1 MHFREEHGKLDNHLP
16 PSGGKEDTMEMENKP
31 GENTEE
37 ILEQTEEV
45 LEPVQEEAVQEIVEE
60 TAEAPAEEV
69 AEEAAEEVAEE
80 TAEESVE
87 VAEETPA
94 KSVDWKE
101 KLAGIKKGLGAFLKK
116 VNPIVEE
123 PEEEPAQEEPV
134 QEETTEEAPAEE
146 SVQEETTE
154 EAPVRRKPS
163 DAFIIDFPVEEEPA
177 AEAQAEEAASAE
189 VASAEENEAM
199 DEAIEELFA
208 VEEAEPAPAKKQIK
222 PFLLGLMMGGCVL
235 VLGLIAFFALRS
247 AGVDIG
253 PRPNDLYYKASYL
266 ATEEDIN
273 KKADTVVATMGDR
286 ELTLSELQLYYIN
299 SIYAFYSQ
307 NYYYM
312 SMMGLDLNQPLD
324 QQYYMGQE
332 GLTWEQFFLDSA
344 LNSWQNYTTVEIL
357 AEQDNFSIDPQL
369 QAQIDSMPDQL
380 ESIAAAYG
388 YENAEAYLNEEM
400 APGVTMD
407 IYVNFNRVYC
417 ISNEYVNYFYET
429 QYPNN
434 KDITIYYKENED
446 VFTSNGVSR
455 DMGLISDVR
464 HILVKPKGGTTDE
477 NGVTTYSEDE
487 WATALSEAERILKQ
501 WNEGEANEESFAV
514 LANTYSEDAGS
525 NTTGG
530 LYQDVH
536 IDSNYVPE
544 FKNWAIDF
552 TRKSGDVEIVQTTY
566 GYHIMYFVS
575 GENYFERLVGEQ
587 LVAERIQAKLMEIK
601 EEMPMEVNFKKI
613 LLCEGSV
620 V

>member
-1 MHFREEHGKLDNHLP
+1 
-16 PSGGKEDTMEMENKP
+16 MEQEKIN

-37 ILEQTEEV
+37 VMEQTEEI
-45 LEPVQEEAVQEIVEE
+45 PEAVQEE
-60 TAEAPAEEV
+60 TAEAAEET
-69 AEEAAEEVAEE
+69 AQEAAEETMDETAEE
-80 TAEESVE
+80 TAEEVE
-87 VAEETPA
+87 EAPAEETKEEPKEEPA
-94 KSVDWKE
+94 KAPAWQE
-101 KLAGIKKGLGAFLKK
+101 KMAGLKKGLGAFWKK

-123 PEEEPAQEEPV
+123 PEEEAEAQQEEETA
-134 QEETTEEAPAEE
+134 EEPTEEIPEAPAEE
-146 SVQEETTE
+146 VE
-154 EAPVRRKPS
+154 EAPVRRKPA
-163 DAFIIDFPVEEEPA
+163 DAFAIDFVVEEEPQTQV
-177 AEAQAEEAASAE
+177 QAEE
-189 VASAEENEAM
+189 VLPPEESEAI

-208 VEEAEPAPAKKQIK
+208 VEEAESVPPKKQIK

-235 VLGLIAFFALRS
+235 VLGLIVFFALRS

-253 PRPNDLYYKASYL
+253 PRPNDLYYKESYL
-266 ATEEDIN
+266 ATEEEIS
-273 KKADTVVATMGDR
+273 KKADTVVATMGER

-312 SMMGLDLNQPLD
+312 SMMGLDLSKPLD
-324 QQYYMGQE
+324 QQYYMGQSE
-332 GLTWEQFFLDSA
+332 TTWEQFFLDSA
-344 LNSWQNYTTVEIL
+344 LKSWQNYTTVEIL
-357 AEQDNFSIDPQL
+357 AEQDNFTIDPQL
-369 QAQIDSMPDQL
+369 QAQIDTMPDQL

-388 YENAEAYLNEEM
+388 YEDAEAYLSEEM

-407 IYVNFNRVYC
+407 VYVNFNRVYC
-417 ISNEYVNYFYET
+417 ISNEYVNYFYQT

-434 KDITIYYKENED
+434 KDITLYYKENQD

-455 DMGLISDVR
+455 DMGLISSVR
-464 HILVKPKGGTTDE
+464 HILIQPKGGTTDE

-487 WATALSEAERILKQ
+487 WATALSEAERIMRQ
-501 WNEGEANEESFAV
+501 WQEGEATEESFAV
-514 LANTYSEDAGS
+514 LANTYSEDGGS

-530 LYQDVH
+530 LYEEIH
-536 IDSNYVPE
+536 IDASYVPE

-552 TRKSGDVEIVQTTY
+552 TRKPGDVEIVQTTY

-587 LVAERIQAKLMEIK
+587 LVAERIQEKLMVVK
-601 EEMPMEVNFKKI
+601 EEYPLDVNFKKI

>member
-1 MHFREEHGKLDNHLP
+1 
-16 PSGGKEDTMEMENKP
+16 MENKP

-37 ILEQTEEV
+37 IQEQTEEM
-45 LEPVQEEAVQEIVEE
+45 LESAQEEATQEVVEE

-69 AEEAAEEVAEE
+69 AEEGAEEVAEE
-80 TAEESVE
+80 VVEESAEEPAE
-87 VAEETPA
+87 VTEEAPA
-94 KSVDWKE
+94 KSIDWKE
-101 KLAGIKKGLGAFLKK
+101 KLAGVKKGLSAFWKK
-116 VNPIVEE
+116 VNPIVDE
-123 PEEEPAQEEPV
+123 PEEEPDQEEPA

-146 SVQEETTE
+146 PVQ
-154 EAPVRRKPS
+154 EAPVRRKPA
-163 DAFIIDFPVEEEPA
+163 DAFIIDFPVEEEPVK
-177 AEAQAEEAASAE
+177 EEKPQEEAAEGEMSEEGAQENTEEAVAE
-189 VASAEENEAM
+189 STEELTAEETETT
-199 DEAIEELFA
+199 
-208 VEEAEPAPAKKQIK
+208 PAKKPIK
-222 PFLLGLMMGGCVL
+222 PFLQGLILGGCVVL
-235 VLGLIAFFALRS
+235 VGLIAFFALKS

-253 PRPNDLYYKASYL
+253 PRPNDVYYKDSYT
-266 ATEEDIN
+266 ATQEVIS

-312 SMMGLDLNQPLD
+312 SMMGLDLSQPLD

-344 LNSWQNYTTVEIL
+344 LNSWQNYTVVEIL
-357 AEQDNFSIDPQL
+357 AERDNFSIDPQL
-369 QAQIDSMPDQL
+369 QAQIDSMPEQL

-407 IYVNFNRVYC
+407 VYVNFNRVYC

-434 KDITIYYKENED
+434 KDITLYYKENQD
-446 VFTSNGVSR
+446 VFASNGVSR

-464 HILVKPKGGTTDE
+464 HILVQPKGGVTDE

-501 WNEGEANEESFAV
+501 WNEGEATEESFAV
-514 LANTYSEDAGS
+514 LANTYSEDGGS
-525 NTTGG
+525 NTIGG
-530 LYQDVH
+530 LYEDVH

-552 TRKSGDVEIVQTTY
+552 TRKPGDVEIVQTTY

-587 LVAERIQAKLMEIK
+587 LVAERIQRNLLAIK
-601 EEMPMEVNFKKI
+601 EELPMEVNFKKV